1 MKLIYI
7 YLYYDLVRYFY
18 PKVPMRKHKDLIIF
32 LIITFLRSAFLG
44 MIKLFLRS
52 ALKEDSRTLEEIAW
66 YLSLWVM
73 LSYLFGGALA
83 YTFRK
88 KPIIIR
94 SWIIV
99 IAGLLLWF
107 FTDYFPFK
115 YFTII
120 LSIIWFSYGLW
131 VTIKGIITTTEILES
146 WLSETVINAIVNIA
160 TILGMLWWSYRWFY
174 AYNQLQEFWFVII
187 AGFLLLATILTFFLN
202 YDKDFKKHTIIS
214 AVTKDIPNIRGSIK
228 RYFWLLIPISILRA
242 ISTALW
248 QKMLE
253 IGVDVFKKV
262 PTKWIIIII
271 LSFLGII
278 IGHIISTF
286 IKKRKIWISMLLT
299 ILFWISTFFFPNLLQ
314 KNDTFLFINIYSV
327 YLWLLFWIIINILEG
342 KFYHMIWD
350 DHRKEFGSAAYWILN
365 SLFIFLIMILGNYM
379 TKKIGSIATFWTYGI
394 IILSCIFFMRKINKI
409 YSKKEE
415 NILN

>member
-1 MKLIYI
+1 
-7 YLYYDLVRYFY
+7 
-18 PKVPMRKHKDLIIF
+18 MRKHKDLIIF